1 MAVAASIDTMS
12 LRHNSPIT
20 FTLSGLSEKTS
31 ILLFQRKKERS
42 NTRSNENL
50 KDLNFLS
57 TFNYISPNEK

>member
-31 ILLFQRKKERS
+31 IPFVSNEKERS
-42 NTRSNENL
+42 NTRNENL

-57 TFNYISPNEK
+57 TFINFPK